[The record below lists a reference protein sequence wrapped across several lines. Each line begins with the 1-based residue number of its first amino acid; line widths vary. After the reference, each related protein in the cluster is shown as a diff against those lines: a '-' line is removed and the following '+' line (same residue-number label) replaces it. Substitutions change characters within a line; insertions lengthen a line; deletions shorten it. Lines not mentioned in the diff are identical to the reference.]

1 MTACTIH
8 PYLAPFPPPVPFRS
22 QCFGRSR
29 PATPSAGKAGG
40 AARRAAGVGRQAF
53 ACQLLPL
60 DWGHSCVFGS
70 LHQRDHR
77 SVAWHHRSARQS
89 LALCGCRWCWLDAR
103 LAFFVKTFV
112 PVVQSSTH
120 PPTCASRLSRR
131 SCARAGGGR
140 QRKFADVH
148 RTSAPRKHMAPI
160 DRTGSCKCGKIEF
173 QVKGDPIFNGYCHCR
188 VCSRCANSSPVRAR
202 RREAE

>member
-29 PATPSAGKAGG
+29 PATPSAGKASG

-89 LALCGCRWCWLDAR
+89 LALCGCRWCWLDAPPR
-103 LAFFVKTFV
+103 IFCENLCASDGD

-131 SCARAGGGR
+131 SVAPVLGGDSASSPTSTIQARER
-140 QRKFADVH
+140 E
-148 RTSAPRKHMAPI
+148 
-160 DRTGSCKCGKIEF
+160 SCKD
-173 QVKGDPIFNGYCHCR
+173 QPP
-188 VCSRCANSSPVRAR
+188 CAQGSTLGR
-202 RREAE
+202 